1 MRIATSRATLSPSNR
16 IEEEHMN
23 RIPFVFATAV
33 VATAAGCGSQAS
45 PTLTKAQ
52 VISRGSAI
60 CKHAEQE
67 VDRTTAADDA
77 ASLRPGDVESRTPDG
92 AHLPRR
98 LREGSRRLS
107 HRPCEAEG
115 SERRQGTARRLPQRN
130 RQGRGRAA
138 GCSDGARPASRIGSR
153 QGVHPLRQRER
164 EHRVVRLR
172 QGGLR
177 LRELELDM
185 MGPCQPSSVSSPS
198 TSADLT

>member
-1 MRIATSRATLSPSNR
+1 
-16 IEEEHMN
+16 MN

-60 CKHAEQE
+60 CKHAERE
-67 VDRTTAADDA
+67 VDALPQLTTQHPFAPGTSSHERRTARTFLVGYAKALDD
-77 ASLRPGDVESRTPDG
+77 SRTGLAKLKAPSDG
-92 AHLPRR
+92 KELLDAY
-98 LREGSRRLS
+98 LS
-107 HRPCEAEG
+107 GIGE
-115 SERRQGTARRLPQRN
+115 
-130 RQGRGRAA
+130 GRGRAA
-138 GCSDGARPASRIGSR
+138 GCSERARPASRIGRR
-153 QGVHPLRQRER
+153 QGVRPLRQRER